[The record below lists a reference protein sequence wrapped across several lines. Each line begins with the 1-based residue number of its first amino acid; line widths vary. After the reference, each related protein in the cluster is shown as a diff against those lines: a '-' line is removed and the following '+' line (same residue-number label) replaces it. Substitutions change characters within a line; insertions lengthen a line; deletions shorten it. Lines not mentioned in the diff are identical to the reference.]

1 MRSARLRGWWKGLAV
16 TTRARLRGRIGSR
29 VALAALACAVLV
41 STGMLAAASSQA
53 WEFGGY
59 EAFAAGTFSNVSLS
73 PESGLRLGPRM
84 DEVFSPD
91 QPLIWASVV
100 APDGSVYL
108 GTGHQGHVYKI
119 GPGGKSRLFW
129 KAPEIEVFALAVAED
144 GTVFAGTSPNGKIY
158 RLSAEG
164 EAEEFFDP
172 GETYIW
178 SLVIAEGGAKSGG
191 GGFTLYAGTGE
202 RGKIY
207 RVEVDG
213 PGAKGSDAQG
223 GPAKG
228 SGELYYDSGQ
238 RHVVSLAFD
247 GEGRLLAGTDPNGI
261 LLRVERKGRAFTLYD
276 SDLPEIR
283 GLEVATNGDIYAAA
297 VGGGMTDVP
306 LGVGAPSLTAGGA
319 AAVTIQVSASPSGG
333 IQPGDPAVPATKQS
347 AGPSA
352 PAAAP
357 TAVISFGIGEKSALL
372 RIRPGVETEKLW
384 SSRKENVLDLKLVSR
399 EAGQLLFA
407 TDRRGRVYRLG
418 EDRQAVLLAETG
430 QQQVTRFAARDDR
443 LWLATAHSAK
453 LLRFSSEASEHGVYE
468 SPPRDAGTI
477 SRWGRFF
484 YRGQRPSGVALE
496 IKTRSGNSARPDGT
510 WSDWSAPIGFEEEG
524 EWRGGAIASPASRYF
539 QWRVS
544 LRGADGKT
552 PSLEKAR
559 ITYLPHNRAP
569 VITRIELSTSEN
581 SEASAKTSSAAPAA
595 GASPAAAYSITVS
608 ASDDDDTA
616 LSTGPSS
623 PKKTAGGVRRNVNIS
638 WTAEDPDGDELIAAL
653 RFRGEGETVW
663 KLIKDEI
670 TKSSHSIESDMLA
683 DGVYQFEVEVSDN
696 RVNPGERARSAKK
709 LSEVILVDHTPPMV
723 RFLSPSDRNIL
734 HCRAEDQA
742 SGLQRAE
749 YSVDAGRWMPVLSD
763 DGIIDSQRESFTI
776 RLDGLGPGEHLVT
789 MRVRDRAGNA
799 GLAKTIV
806 R

>member
-1 MRSARLRGWWKGLAV
+1 MRGWLKGLAV
-16 TTRARLRGRIGSR
+16 TTRARLRGRMRCCAVLVS
-29 VALAALACAVLV
+29 AVLV
-41 STGMLAAASSQA
+41 STGMLGAASSQA

-59 EAFAAGTFSNVSLS
+59 EAFAAGTFRNVSLS
-73 PESGLRLGPRM
+73 PEGGLRLGPRI
-84 DEVFSPD
+84 DEVFSAD

-119 GPGGKSRLFW
+119 GPGGESRLFW

-144 GTVFAGTSPNGKIY
+144 GTVFAGTSPHGKIY

-178 SLVIAEGGAKSGG
+178 SLVIAERGAKSGG

-207 RVEVDG
+207 RIEVDG
-213 PGAKGSDAQG
+213 PGAKGSDATG
-223 GPAKG
+223 SAAKG

-261 LLRVERKGRAFTLYD
+261 LLRVESKGRAFTLYD

-283 GLEVATNGDIYAAA
+283 GLEVAANGDIYAAA
-297 VGGGMTDVP
+297 VGGGMTDFP
-306 LGVGAPSLTAGGA
+306 LGVAAPSLTAGGA
-319 AAVTIQVSASPSGG
+319 AAVTIEVSAAPSGG
-333 IQPGDPAVPATKQS
+333 IQPGDPAGPATKQS
-347 AGPSA
+347 AGTSA
-352 PAAAP
+352 PAAAA

-384 SSRKENVLDLKLVSR
+384 SSQTENVLDLKLVSP
-399 EAGQLLFA
+399 EGGQLLFA
-407 TDRRGRVYRLG
+407 TDRRGRLYRLG

-430 QQQVTRFAARDDR
+430 QQQVTRFAARGDD

-453 LLRFSSEASEHGVYE
+453 LLRFSSEASEHGVYK

-484 YRGQRPSGVALE
+484 YRGQMPSGAALE
-496 IKTRSGNSARPDGT
+496 ITTRGGNSARPDGT
-510 WSDWSAPIGFEEEG
+510 WSDWSAPIGFEKEG
-524 EWRGGAIASPASRYF
+524 EWRGGAIASPSSRYF

-544 LRGADGKT
+544 LRGAGGKT

-581 SEASAKTSSAAPAA
+581 SEASAKTSSAAQDAE
-595 GASPAAAYSITVS
+595 ASPAAAYSITVT
-608 ASDDDDTA
+608 AGDDTA
-616 LSTGPSS
+616 LSSGASS
-623 PKKTAGGVRRNVNIS
+623 PKKTAGGVRREVTIS

-653 RFRGEGETVW
+653 RFRGEGETTW

-709 LSEVILVDHTPPMV
+709 VSEVILVDHTPPTV
-723 RFLSPSDRNIL
+723 SFLSAGDRNIL

-763 DGIIDSQRESFTI
+763 DGIIDSQRETFTI
-776 RLDGLGPGEHLVT
+776 RLDGLAPGEHLVT

-799 GLAKTIV
+799 GLAKTTV

>member
-1 MRSARLRGWWKGLAV
+1 MRGWWKGLAV
-16 TTRARLRGRIGSR
+16 TTKTRPRGRIGSR
-29 VALAALACAVLV
+29 VALAWAALVSAVLV
-41 STGMLAAASSQA
+41 STGMLGAASSQA

-59 EAFAAGTFSNVSLS
+59 EAFAAGTFRNVSLS
-73 PESGLRLGPRM
+73 PEGGLRLGPRI
-84 DEVFSPD
+84 DEVFSAD

-119 GPGGKSRLFW
+119 GPGGESRLFW

-178 SLVIAEGGAKSGG
+178 SLVIAERGAKSGG

-213 PGAKGSDAQG
+213 PGAKGSDAIG
-223 GPAKG
+223 SDAKG

-261 LLRVERKGRAFTLYD
+261 LLRVESKGRAFTLYD

-283 GLEVATNGDIYAAA
+283 GLEVAANGDIYAAA
-297 VGGGMTDVP
+297 VGGGMTDFP
-306 LGVGAPSLTAGGA
+306 LGVAAPSLTAGGA
-319 AAVTIQVSASPSGG
+319 AAVTIEVSAASSAG

-347 AGPSA
+347 AGPST
-352 PAAAP
+352 PAAAA
-357 TAVISFGIGEKSALL
+357 TAVISFGVGEKSALL

-384 SSRKENVLDLKLVSR
+384 SSQTENVLDLKLVSP
-399 EAGQLLFA
+399 EGGQLLFA
-407 TDRRGRVYRLG
+407 TDRRGRLYRLG

-430 QQQVTRFAARDDR
+430 QQQVTRFAARGDD

-453 LLRFSSEASEHGVYE
+453 LLRFSSEASEHGVYK

-484 YRGQRPSGVALE
+484 YRGQMPSGAALE
-496 IKTRSGNSARPDGT
+496 ITTRGGNSARPDGT
-510 WSDWSAPIGFEEEG
+510 WSDWSAPIGFEKEG
-524 EWRGGAIASPASRYF
+524 EWRGGAIASPSSRYF

-544 LRGADGKT
+544 LRGAGGKT

-581 SEASAKTSSAAPAA
+581 SEASAKTSSAAQAA
-595 GASPAAAYSITVS
+595 GAAPDAAYSITVT
-608 ASDDDDTA
+608 AGDDTA
-616 LSTGPSS
+616 LSSGASS
-623 PKKTAGGVRRNVNIS
+623 PKKTAGGVRREVTIS

-653 RFRGEGETVW
+653 RFRGEGETTW

-709 LSEVILVDHTPPMV
+709 VSEVILVDHTPPMV
-723 RFLSPSDRNIL
+723 RFLSTSNRNIL

-763 DGIIDSQRESFTI
+763 DGIIDSQRENFTI
-776 RLDGLGPGEHLVT
+776 RLDGLAPGEHLVT

-799 GLAKTIV
+799 GLAKTMV

>member
-1 MRSARLRGWWKGLAV
+1 MWRRVVLVWAALVWAV
-16 TTRARLRGRIGSR
+16 
-29 VALAALACAVLV
+29 LACAVLV
-41 STGMLAAASSQA
+41 STGMLVAASSQA

-59 EAFAAGTFSNVSLS
+59 EAFAAGTFRNVSLS

-119 GPGGKSRLFW
+119 GPGGESRLFW

-158 RLSAEG
+158 RLSAAG

-178 SLVIAEGGAKSGG
+178 SLVIAERGAKSGG

-352 PAAAP
+352 PAAEP

-384 SSRKENVLDLKLVSR
+384 SSQEENVLDLKLVSR
-399 EAGQLLFA
+399 EAGPLLFA

-430 QQQVTRFAARDDR
+430 QEQVTRFAARGDD

-484 YRGQRPSGVALE
+484 YRGQMPSGAALE
-496 IKTRSGNSARPDGT
+496 IKTRSGNSGRPDGT

-524 EWRGGAIASPASRYF
+524 EWRGGVIASPSSRYF

-544 LRGADGKT
+544 LRAAGGKS

-569 VITRIELSTSEN
+569 VITGMDLSTSEN
-581 SEASAKTSSAAPAA
+581 SDSSAKTSSAAQD
-595 GASPAAAYSITVS
+595 AAYSITVS
-608 ASDDDDTA
+608 ASDDTA
-616 LSTGPSS
+616 LSTGASS
-623 PKKTAGGVRRNVNIS
+623 PTKTAGGVRRHVKIS

-653 RFRGEGETVW
+653 RFRGEGETAW

-723 RFLSPSDRNIL
+723 RFLSAGDRNIL

-776 RLDGLGPGEHLVT
+776 RLDELGPGEHLVT